1 MVRKRGDCVVVTE
14 YPHSLNIW
22 QVGLIIGYLT
32 GLVRC
37 VASVYAC
44 RRLFW
49 KATRLMFAVNAA
61 NIGMQNVFMWA
72 YGAPMRMPPI
82 WETPEGGLAWVVC
95 QLLIAVILRPSVRHT
110 MHRRFIARP
119 TQAKAPIARPHPPY
133 PPVSPPQAHETG
145 RGVEAALPMG

>member
-82 WETPEGGLAWVVC
+82 WETRGSCASCSSPSFYDRRCATLCTGVSSHAPRKP
-95 QLLIAVILRPSVRHT
+95 RPPSHAPTRHT
-110 MHRRFIARP
+110 LRSPLPKRMRP
-119 TQAKAPIARPHPPY
+119 A
-133 PPVSPPQAHETG
+133 VG
-145 RGVEAALPMG
+145 